1 MVLGGESKIAEDIK
15 RENLLPVYSDE
26 NLDEISISVNR
37 KEQFL
42 DLYANLG
49 AWHLHLPVD
58 SSFTTIEQFV
68 VSEKSPHDR
77 LIELREAREGYENI
91 GNSNLDFLSSFYGG
105 GDGKLPSEI
114 ALESLHEAE
123 NIYIEQLKDP
133 DLDLPAFYHFKKQAQ
148 EGLEKIKNLKGDIV
162 ESYRELDERAKI
174 GSLTEQAQ
182 EEIGIGPVQLNN
194 ITSPGAINKIWA
206 LVGPHYGPDDL
217 SIEDYLKRIES
228 FNPNGSRALPEIVN
242 RANGIYNLLNLF
254 GYHRDEG
261 LSKAR
266 RMRASFSD
274 MNHVGYALI
283 CKRFYCNDKRMK
295 LKAQAIYEHLNV
307 NVEIYDGESNRNN
320 EA

>member
-1 MVLGGESKIAEDIK
+1 MVRDGEDKIAKDIK

-42 DLYANLG
+42 DLYTRLG
-49 AWHLHLPVD
+49 AWHLQLPVD
-58 SSFTTIEQFV
+58 SSFTTTEQFL
-68 VSEKSPHDR
+68 VSKKSPHER
-77 LIELREAREGYENI
+77 LIELTEAREGYENI
-91 GNSNLDFLSSFYGG
+91 GNSNLDFLSLFYGSG
-105 GDGKLPSEI
+105 EGKLPSEI
-114 ALESLHEAE
+114 ALESLNEAE
-123 NIYIEQLKDP
+123 NIFIEQLKDP
-133 DLDLPAFYHFKKQAQ
+133 ELDIPAFSHFKKQAQ
-148 EGLEKIKNLKGDIV
+148 EGLAKIKNLKGDIV

-194 ITSPGAINKIWA
+194 ITSPDAINKIWS
-206 LVGPHYGPDDL
+206 LVGPHYGPHDL
-217 SIEDYLKRIES
+217 SIDDYLKRLES

-242 RANGIYNLLNLF
+242 RANGIYNLLNVF

-261 LSKAR
+261 LSKAK

-274 MNHVGYALI
+274 MTHVGYALI

-307 NVEIYDGESNRNN
+307 KVEIYTSEPNGNN
-320 EA
+320 KA